1 MHVHVWFVPPQI
13 NHAIHA
19 YRLALPLYDGKNCV
33 TAEVHTGLCIIICF
47 IIWICILQ
55 SFLNFILAKLCVTYE
70 RQMEAL
76 QYLVKLLGSNSSQ
89 SFEQQLT
96 SLKSYLTIEKVQ

>member
-1 MHVHVWFVPPQI
+1 MHVHVWFVPPQINHAIVIIFISDMHVHVWFVPPQINHAIVIIFISDMHVHVWFVPPQI

-47 IIWICILQ
+47 II
-55 SFLNFILAKLCVTYE
+55 
-70 RQMEAL
+70 
-76 QYLVKLLGSNSSQ
+76 
-89 SFEQQLT
+89 
-96 SLKSYLTIEKVQ
+96 